1 MLLPLLSPLI
11 DVFLVYGLVFLD
23 PWTTLALWGA
33 VLAVQFVAALIA
45 FRLEREPV
53 GVLWALPLQQIVYRQ
68 VMYAVLIRS
77 TITALAGIRLGW
89 QKLRRLGGLDTLLAR
104 NAEETEPAEQAPPAP
119 GSVVEDPQPLTDG
132 AVLQR
137 R

>member
-11 DVFLVYGLVFLD
+11 DVFLIYGLVFLD

-33 VLAVQFVAALIA
+33 VLAVQFVAARHCLPSRA
-45 FRLEREPV
+45 RA
-53 GVLWALPLQQIVYRQ
+53 GGGLWALPLQQIVYRQ

-104 NAEETEPAEQAPPAP
+104 NAAETEPAEQAPAAP
-119 GSVVEDPQPLTDG
+119 DRSSRT
-132 AVLQR
+132 R
-137 R
+137 SR